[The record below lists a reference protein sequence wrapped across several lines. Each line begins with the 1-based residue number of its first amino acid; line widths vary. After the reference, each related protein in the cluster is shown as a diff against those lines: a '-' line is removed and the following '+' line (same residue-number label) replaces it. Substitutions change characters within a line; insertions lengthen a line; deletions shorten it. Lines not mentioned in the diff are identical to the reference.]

1 MIGDVIENKRKRKK
15 HIGMTEFKNVVV
27 SNGKGKVVV
36 L

>member
-1 MIGDVIENKRKRKK
+1 MIGDVFWKQKRKK
-15 HIGMTEFKNVVV
+15 HIGMTAFKNVV